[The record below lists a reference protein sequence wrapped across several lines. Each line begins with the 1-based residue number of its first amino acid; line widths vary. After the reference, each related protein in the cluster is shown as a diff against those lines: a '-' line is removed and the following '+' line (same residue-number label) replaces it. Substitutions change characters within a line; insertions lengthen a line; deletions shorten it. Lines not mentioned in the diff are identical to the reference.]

1 MANHHKR
8 NSSIPLKLMA
18 APIAVPNVAM
28 PGMHKASPVQQRN
41 TFARLA
47 RSMDTLQASAFQS
60 RNLTPNIVHIKSQL
74 RRSKKMNLKR
84 MKTPAVMTA
93 LYCIR

>member
-8 NSSIPLKLMA
+8 NSSIHLKLMA
-18 APIAVPNVAM
+18 VPITVPNVAT
-28 PGMHKASPVQQRN
+28 PGMHKALPVQQRN

-60 RNLTPNIVHIKSQL
+60 KNLAPNIVHIKSQL
-74 RRSKKMNLKR
+74 RRSKKRTLK
-84 MKTPAVMTA
+84 
-93 LYCIR
+93 